1 VNHVINRLL
10 ISNGKADT
18 TNLVDLCFSVPWL
31 SVSWLVWDLVE
42 SRLTDGAAQH
52 DRICAAVVP
61 ECEH

>member
-1 VNHVINRLL
+1 VNHGIDLLL
-10 ISNGKADT
+10 IVIGKADN
-18 TNLVDLCFSVPWL
+18 TNLVDSFSVRWL